1 MAFTHKPT
9 IWQVVLN
16 QQKQAIML
24 PIRSQGSQ
32 GYLTYADI
40 MDLSVEDRTLYQ
52 ERDTQMMVLN
62 PQIQDL
68 YEEMEREDRR
78 VYELECSSSSD
89 DEM

>member
-1 MAFTHKPT
+1 MTLTYKPT

-24 PIRSQGSQ
+24 PIRSQVSQ

-68 YEEMEREDRR
+68 YEEMEREDQR

-89 DEM
+89 DDM

>member
-1 MAFTHKPT
+1 MAFTHKPM

-24 PIRSQGSQ
+24 PTRSQGSQ

-40 MDLSVEDRTLYQ
+40 MDLSVEDRTHYQ

-78 VYELECSSSSD
+78 VYELECSSGSD
-89 DEM
+89 DE